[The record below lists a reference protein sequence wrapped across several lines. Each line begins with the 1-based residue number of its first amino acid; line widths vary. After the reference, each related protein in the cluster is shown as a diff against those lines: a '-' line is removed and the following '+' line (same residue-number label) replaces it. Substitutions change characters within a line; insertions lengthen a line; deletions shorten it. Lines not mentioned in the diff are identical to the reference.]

1 MNPPKQI
8 MTHYVILSVNQV
20 LSIILNMSC
29 LQNEAILENIFD
41 EILEKCY
48 QRNLHL
54 LFGEKELE
62 EHAATLTKERWER
75 LYD

>member
-8 MTHYVILSVNQV
+8 TTHYVILSVNQV

-54 LFGEKELE
+54 LFGEQELE
-62 EHAATLTKERWER
+62 ELAATLTKERWER